1 VLGMKRYLRNSGNEN
16 TLWESFAPIIEKL
29 GQSAVECDPQE
40 LASLR
45 TEIGAIHEA
54 LTPDLPDENALVL
67 AKSAVQALEV
77 YNKRITRTV
86 SKQTSEFQAIVKM
99 LQLGLL
105 AIAGEKSD
113 SFQALT
119 KIGEEMD
126 CGTGFKDLQSLRL
139 RLSQCLS
146 GLRTEI
152 EREKSASNAVIEKLQ
167 IEIERVHA
175 SGGESR
181 HRSVDLPTG
190 LRCQEDC
197 IAAIEGAID
206 KGTRHYAAV
215 MVVNRVQP
223 VNARFG
229 RDAGD
234 WMLSRFKHH
243 VETRLLTSGDRLFR
257 WTGPAM
263 VAILERPQ
271 PIDHV
276 RALVK
281 RALETLID
289 ETYEVAGRS
298 ILIPISAAWSVFM
311 ITPAP
316 DASEKQIQAFIA
328 GQHCRDF
335 A

>member
-1 VLGMKRYLRNSGNEN
+1 MLSMKRYLRQSGNEN
-16 TLWESFAPIIEKL
+16 TLWQAFTPIIEKL
-29 GQSAVECDPQE
+29 GESAVECDPQE
-40 LASLR
+40 LVSLR
-45 TEIGAIHEA
+45 KEINAIHEA

-67 AKSAVQALEV
+67 AKAATQALEA
-77 YNKRITRTV
+77 YNKRITKTV
-86 SKQTSEFQAIVKM
+86 SRQTSDFQAIIKM
-99 LQLGLL
+99 LQTGLL
-105 AIAGEKSD
+105 AIAGEKPD
-113 SFQALT
+113 SVQALT
-119 KIGEEMD
+119 RIGEELD
-126 CGTGFKDLQSLRL
+126 CGAGFKDLQSLKL

-146 GLRTEI
+146 GLGTEI
-152 EREKSASNAVIEKLQ
+152 EREKTASNAVIEKLQ

-175 SGGESR
+175 SGGESL
-181 HRSVDLPTG
+181 HRIVDLPTG
-190 LRCQEDC
+190 LLCQEDC
-197 IAAIEGAID
+197 IAAIEKAID
-206 KGTRHYAAV
+206 KGTRHYAV
-215 MVVNRVQP
+215 TMVVNRVQP

-234 WMLSRFKHH
+234 WMLSRFKNH
-243 VETRLLTSGDRLFR
+243 VETLLLTPGDRLFR

-271 PIDHV
+271 PVDHV
-276 RALVK
+276 RALVR

-311 ITPAP
+311 ITPAR